1 MAFFLVDDQ
10 FHGHPK
16 ARRAQLEAI
25 GLWTVGGSHCTAY
38 KTDGFVP
45 DWLVEGWPRG
55 HRAAARLVAAGLWFP
70 GEQDGEQGYR
80 FHDWHD
86 IHRTS
91 EELVAERKRARERQ
105 RKRRK
110 RLAELRDQEVP

>member
-16 ARRAQLEAI
+16 ARRAGLAAV
-25 GLWTVGGSHCTAY
+25 GLWSVAGSHCTAY

-45 DWLVEGWPRG
+45 EWFVAGWPKGKRL
-55 HRAAARLVAAGLWFP
+55 ATELVAAGLWSEC
-70 GEQDGEQGYR
+70 EQEGEQGYR

-86 IHRTS
+86 IHRTAA
-91 EELVAERKRARERQ
+91 EMEAERERNRDRQ
-105 RKRRK
+105 RKRRQK
-110 RLAELRDQEVP
+110 LAELRKESDQ